1 MPNRILY
8 GVLAFL
14 ILSYALSFVPHPL
27 QKRAVRSAFMS
38 GTDAASLDVI
48 EIEGADGKTALYKK
62 NEIWYGESGGAVF
75 PAENAKVLE
84 LIQHFINVRKLYTIL
99 DSNTAIPDKNQAFVS
114 ILLKNSLNVSTKVDF
129 YGLNFDLARRFIR
142 IEGRDVPY
150 AIETDCDAFLR
161 ADAGFWLD
169 PYIVPQSTEEGRI
182 RAIDIQSLRAE
193 AGSGCKTLNAGAPGF
208 SEKASKLLSLRHGGL
223 AADTEEA
230 PDTLSFSF
238 TVETGRGFR
247 FRATAESGTD
257 GAASLRFDSFQN
269 TVTGAHYEYRYRVS
283 VSAWTLEKIVE
294 LFY

>member
-99 DSNTAIPDKNQAFVS
+99 DSNTAIPDKNQAF
-114 ILLKNSLNVSTKVDF
+114 I
-129 YGLNFDLARRFIR
+129 
-142 IEGRDVPY
+142 
-150 AIETDCDAFLR
+150 
-161 ADAGFWLD
+161 
-169 PYIVPQSTEEGRI
+169 
-182 RAIDIQSLRAE
+182 
-193 AGSGCKTLNAGAPGF
+193 
-208 SEKASKLLSLRHGGL
+208 
-223 AADTEEA
+223 
-230 PDTLSFSF
+230 
-238 TVETGRGFR
+238 
-247 FRATAESGTD
+247 
-257 GAASLRFDSFQN
+257 
-269 TVTGAHYEYRYRVS
+269 
-283 VSAWTLEKIVE
+283 
-294 LFY
+294 